1 MPVRF
6 RVSWPGSEDSRKATE
21 RSRLVK
27 KILALAGV
35 IGLSLAGSASGA
47 VTLSALDKHYI
58 QNSAKGDHFEITGG
72 KLAAARGTNPKIK
85 ALGSRLEKDHSKSL
99 KELRGLGKALHV
111 SIPKSPTHS
120 QTWEIG
126 QVKGLSGRAFDR
138 AYASLEVADHRDD
151 IEEASEEAKSG
162 TNSTVRASARKEL
175 PTLRLH
181 LKLAKAA
188 LKAVG

>member
-1 MPVRF
+1 M
-6 RVSWPGSEDSRKATE
+6 
-21 RSRLVK
+21 K
-27 KILALAGV
+27 KTVALAG
-35 IGLSLAGSASGA
+35 IIALALPASASSA
-47 VTLSALDKHYI
+47 AALSALDKHYI
-58 QNSAKGDHFEITGG
+58 QNSAMGDHFEIIGG
-72 KLAAARGTNPKIK
+72 KLAAARGTNLKVK
-85 ALGSRLEKDHSKSL
+85 GLGSRLAKDHGASL
-99 KELRGLGKALHV
+99 KELRGLGKTFHV

-120 QTWEIG
+120 QTWEID
-126 QVKGLSGRAFDR
+126 QIKGLTGKSFDR

-151 IEEASEEAKSG
+151 IEEATEEAKSG

>member
-6 RVSWPGSEDSRKATE
+6 RVSWPGSEDSPKATE

-58 QNSAKGDHFEITGG
+58 ESSAKGDHFEITGG

-120 QTWEIG
+120 QT
-126 QVKGLSGRAFDR
+126 GR
-138 AYASLEVADHRDD
+138 
-151 IEEASEEAKSG
+151 
-162 TNSTVRASARKEL
+162 SARSRVSAGRHSTA
-175 PTLRLH
+175 PTPLWRWPTTETTSRRPPRSSSRAPTRPFAPRPQGASH
-181 LKLAKAA
+181 AEA
-188 LKAVG
+188 